1 MAGQSTRMLVDTYE
15 ELSYLSAFVESLPYP
30 DVNRINHLQSI
41 IYDVIQPI
49 EDMLS
54 SNGWDTEQLKKNGL
68 DKIRTN

>member
-15 ELSYLSAFVESLPYP
+15 ELSYLSTFVESLPIM
-30 DVNRINHLQSI
+30 DNRIDHLQSI

-54 SNGWDTEQLKKNGL
+54 SHGWDTKQLSKNGL
-68 DKIRTN
+68 DKTRTN